1 MKNMNEKLRIPT
13 VLVLAGFV
21 IIMAGV
27 IYAESVINPLLMA
40 LFISIIFTQ
49 PIVWLKKKHVPH
61 GTALAIMVSVLV
73 IFYFGFFELIGS
85 SISLFL
91 EDAPKY
97 QQSFKEL
104 SASAHQ
110 GLTERG
116 INMSFLQGSHAAHP
130 VSILEN
136 TSEVISKFREFLSG
150 EITFIFLVVFLLAEI
165 EAIFFKT
172 KLLER
177 NSPFSL
183 SILEQVSSSIRRYLS
198 IKALSSLIT
207 GLLVGIALSLIG
219 VDYPVLWGLVAFIL
233 NFIPTIGSIIA
244 AIPAILIS
252 VVQLG
257 FPATYWTI
265 GTFIFVNVA
274 IGSVLEPRIMG
285 KGLGLSI
292 TVVFLSLIFW
302 GLILGPVGMFLSVPL
317 TMLIKIVLDNFPETR
332 WIAALLGTKEDAW
345 KALRHPSI
353 VK

>member
-1 MKNMNEKLRIPT
+1 MNRKLRIPT
-13 VLVLAGFV
+13 ILSLAGFV

-61 GTALAIMVSVLV
+61 GAALAIMVSLLV
-73 IFYFGFFELIGS
+73 FVYFGFFELIGS

-97 QQSFKEL
+97 QQNFKEL
-104 SASAHQ
+104 SATAHQ
-110 GLTERG
+110 RLTESG
-116 INMSFLQGSHAAHP
+116 INLDLLQGSHAAHP
-130 VSILEN
+130 VSILDN
-136 TSEVISKFREFLSG
+136 TSEIISTFREFLSG

-183 SILEQVSSSIRRYLS
+183 SIMEQISSSIRRYLS
-198 IKALSSLIT
+198 IKALTSLAT
-207 GLLVGIALSLIG
+207 GILVGVALWIIG
-219 VDYPVLWGLVAFIL
+219 VDYPLLWGLVAFLL
-233 NFIPTIGSIIA
+233 NFIPTVGSIIA
-244 AIPAILIS
+244 AVPAILIS
-252 VVQLG
+252 IVQLG
-257 FPATYWTI
+257 FPATWWTI
-265 GTFIFVNVA
+265 ATYVFVNVA
-274 IGSVLEPRIMG
+274 IGSVLEPKIMG
-285 KGLGLSI
+285 QGLGLSI

-317 TMLIKIVLDNFPETR
+317 TMLIKIVLDNFPNTK

-345 KALRHPSI
+345 EALRHPSN
-353 VK
+353 